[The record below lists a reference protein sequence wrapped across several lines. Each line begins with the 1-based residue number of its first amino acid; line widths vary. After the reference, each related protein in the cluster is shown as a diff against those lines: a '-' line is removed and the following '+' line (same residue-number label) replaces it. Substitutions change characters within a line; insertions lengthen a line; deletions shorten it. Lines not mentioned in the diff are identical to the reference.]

1 MAVINGNYALQAGI
15 SPTEDAIKI
24 EGKDSPYVNVV
35 VVRDENINDPDVK
48 ELVNELQSE
57 KVKKF
62 VDEKYQG
69 SIITTF

>member
-1 MAVINGNYALQAGI
+1 MSHAKNKFVKASNQGG
-15 SPTEDAIKI
+15 
-24 EGKDSPYVNVV
+24 

>member
-1 MAVINGNYALQAGI
+1 METMLYKLEFLLQKTLLK
-15 SPTEDAIKI
+15 SREKI
-24 EGKDSPYVNVV
+24 PPYVNVV